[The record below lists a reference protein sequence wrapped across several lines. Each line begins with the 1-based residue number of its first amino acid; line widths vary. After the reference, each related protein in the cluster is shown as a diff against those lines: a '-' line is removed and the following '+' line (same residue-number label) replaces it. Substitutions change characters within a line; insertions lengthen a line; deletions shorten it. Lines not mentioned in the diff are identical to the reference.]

1 MAKNIKTLY
10 EQEELMMNEEIPKNM
25 KKCPT
30 CGTLVAKSAKVC
42 PNCGAKL
49 KNKVLLIVII
59 AVIVF
64 LCICCCGFGVA
75 SKNKQDNSTQT
86 GSESSVQTDES
97 NIQSS
102 DTDNSGTPAESNDA
116 TPAAPTETTHQIG
129 ETFKNGELECTI
141 LEYNEQDTFKSNNQ
155 FVEDLTSADGTFVV
169 VKVKITNQDSEK
181 RTFDSSMFTLKDSE
195 GRTFDSYN
203 NYNLSFYIED
213 ADSLFLEPCNPG
225 LSKTGYVFFEVPK
238 DLTSYDLAVD
248 SGMLFA
254 GGNTELVHLKG

>member
-1 MAKNIKTLY
+1 MANIIKTLY
-10 EQEELMMNEEIPKNM
+10 EQEELIMNEEIPKNM

-59 AVIVF
+59 VVVVF
-64 LCICCCGFGVA
+64 LCMCCCGFGVA

-86 GSESSVQTDES
+86 GGGSSIQTGES
-97 NIQSS
+97 NIQSN
-102 DTDNSGTPAESNDA
+102 DTDNSETPSESNDTTTA
-116 TPAAPTETTHQIG
+116 EPTETIHQIG
-129 ETFKNGELECTI
+129 ETFKNGELEYTI

-155 FVEDLTSADGTFVV
+155 FVEDLTSTDGTFVV
-169 VKVKITNQDSEK
+169 IKVKITNQGNEK
-181 RTFDSSMFTLKDSE
+181 RTFDSSMFTLKDSN

-225 LSKTGYVFFEVPK
+225 LSKTGYVFFEIPK
-238 DLTSYDLAVD
+238 DMASYNLAVD